1 MYVKYGRELFCAN
14 VRDYLGSRRSDKNI
28 NHNMKLTAQ
37 TAPERFWVY
46 NNGITALVN
55 DFEHDADGISVNLG
69 ELSVEVDN
77 FGHRRG

>member
-1 MYVKYGRELFCAN
+1 
-14 VRDYLGSRRSDKNI
+14 
-28 NHNMKLTAQ
+28 MKLTAQ